1 MVLFHNSEGYDDS
14 YMIDIFSKIE
24 NVRINCLAENQEKFK
39 MLNFRIPNKQYN
51 IKIIDSLS
59 FLQSK
64 LEVSSKDLDDNL
76 KVVTKNHFQDK
87 FKNINNKL
95 EKLPYMYVNPN
106 NINEKILPEKKYFDN
121 ILTLKNISDKEY
133 DDVKLFYK
141 K

>member
-1 MVLFHNSEGYDDS
+1 
-14 YMIDIFSKIE
+14 MIDIFSKIE

-64 LEVSSKDLDDNL
+64 LEDLSKDDNL

-87 FKNINNKL
+87 ENL
-95 EKLPYMYVNPN
+95 
-106 NINEKILPEKKYFDN
+106 N
-121 ILTLKNISDKEY
+121 ILIKN
-133 DDVKLFYK
+133 
-141 K
+141 